1 MTKRG
6 QTKIKFTKETSGIPM
21 PQETLESS
29 EVLLAKMV
37 AMMVWEEQ
45 RQCGGELDQGGN
57 SDE

>member
-1 MTKRG
+1 
-6 QTKIKFTKETSGIPM
+6 M